1 MQFGASTF
9 VRVDIPACQQDAPQG
24 TSLGEQPELLS
35 GLRLFRSV
43 SPETM
48 ALYLDECTIAD
59 VEAGEVLLSPDRKN
73 QHFFIIL
80 DGVLQVHLDSVDQQ
94 ALTTLSRGDCVGEM
108 SILESK
114 NPSAYVV
121 AIEDARLLMIPHDTL
136 WAMINVSHAIARNLL
151 VILSQRVRSDNAI
164 IADSVVIMRQYERKS
179 VTDALTGLYNR
190 HWMEEMFRRELRR
203 CRIGTK
209 PLCLIMIDVD
219 GFKTYNNEHGHL
231 VGDHA
236 LCCVADA
243 LRQHFRPTDL
253 IARFG
258 GDEFSVM
265 LPETSFENALVVA
278 ERVRKGVCDAGPGL
292 VDGAGQLSPVT
303 ISLGVAEATEA
314 DSLESLIERADAALY
329 RSKLRGRNCVSR

>member
-1 MQFGASTF
+1 METSVCKQEARASISLAE
-9 VRVDIPACQQDAPQG
+9 RPQ
-24 TSLGEQPELLS
+24 LFAE
-35 GLRLFRSV
+35 LRLFRSV

-48 ALYLDECTIAD
+48 ALYLDECTISR
-59 VEAGEVLLSPDRKN
+59 VPAGEVLLSPERQN
-73 QHFFIIL
+73 LHFYIIL
-80 DGVLQVHLDSVDQQ
+80 AGTLQVHLDSVDQQ

-121 AIEDARLLMIPHDTL
+121 SVEDAELLMIPHDTL

-203 CRIGTK
+203 CRIGDK

-243 LRQHFRPTDL
+243 LREHFRPTDL

-265 LPETSFENALVVA
+265 LPETTFENALAVA
-278 ERVRKGVCDAGPGL
+278 ERVRRGVAESRPGAWSEDVAGSS
-292 VDGAGQLSPVT
+292 AVT
-303 ISLGVAEATEA
+303 ISLGVAEATEG
-314 DSLESLIERADAALY
+314 DSLETLIERADAALY
-329 RSKLRGRNCVSR
+329 RCKLRGRNCVSR